1 MKNPLRQAVRWYP
14 RWAAFLFLLWF
25 GTGPVL
31 AQDRLLEGRV
41 IAADDQQPLPGAS
54 VLVKGTTRGTTTDA
68 QGTFRLSVSNNAT
81 VVISGIGYA
90 PQEIAVGSQTYLD
103 VTLQLDVQQLSEVV
117 VTALGIAK
125 EKRDLTYASQGV
137 KGSDLIRA
145 REPNPINAL
154 TGKVAGLS
162 IGASAELLRA
172 PQVLLR
178 GGRPLFV
185 VDGVPI
191 LSDTYNV
198 NPDDIESFEVVKGPS
213 GSALYGSRA
222 TNGVILITTKKG
234 SKDKRGFAVE
244 VNTSQMLESGF
255 IAIPKVQD
263 EYGPGDHGRYAFV
276 DGRGGGLNDG
286 DYDVWG
292 PKFEGQ
298 LIPQYDSPIDPA
310 TGQRLPTPWVA
321 RGRDNLTRFLRPGV
335 LSVNNVAVSSSTERS
350 DLRFSVSHQHQRGLV
365 PNTSLNVTGFSA
377 TLGQNFSKRVRFESN
392 VNFSRQ
398 YSDNYPDVNY
408 GPNSLIYNT
417 VIWAGAD
424 WNIDDMR
431 QIWQPGREGL
441 QQIYAEYQRYNNPWF
456 VSNYWLRGHYNNQ
469 YNGYALMRFDL
480 TDHLQLQART
490 QITGYDLLR
499 NEKMPVSATS
509 YGREEA
515 RGDYR
520 EDRRNLLENNSDLL
534 LTYTRTF
541 ARDVSV
547 RAVAGVAGRVFNY
560 TGNYATTDYLNV
572 PGVYN
577 FANSRNPV
585 RAFNYNARMQVLSA
599 LYSLDLNLGKYANL
613 AFTGRWDQNSTLPA
627 GRNVYFYPSV
637 GVGTVVS
644 DYVTMPGA
652 VSFLKFRASYAN
664 VKDSF
669 TQSTIGS
676 AFDALGG
683 GNPIGYG
690 QSYASPY
697 DGPSYGTTVAYS
709 VPRPYN
715 NDAAAYYSN
724 RLVDPNLRPS
734 SRTNVEAGGEIR
746 FLKNRL
752 GLDVAYFRYL
762 DGPRIFGLTLP
773 EPTGYTALTTNGI
786 KSARSGFEI
795 ALTGTAL
802 KSTRGLN
809 WDVTVNWSTFQERLK
824 EIYGD
829 QDRLNQFYQIGDR
842 LDKYFGRAFLRDP
855 AGNIVNDVS
864 GRPIYNPVNRFL
876 GYTNADWAFGFIN
889 QFKYRNVFLNVQLD
903 GRVGGVI
910 ENYIQ
915 KQTFRGGRHIAT
927 VQGSMGEARYQDY
940 QGVKSWVGPGV
951 VLTGGTVQYDP
962 DGNVLNYNELR
973 FEPMGEKYAT
983 FLQDWISRYYNSNE
997 GNMISRSFMKLREVT
1012 LGYTFPTTGA
1022 GRFGFIKGA
1031 SVALVGRN
1039 LLYFAAKKDVDVEQF
1054 VSYDTRGSDL
1064 QTPTTRRFGVNV
1076 NLVF

>member
-1 MKNPLRQAVRWYP
+1 MFLPLC
-14 RWAAFLFLLWF
+14 
-25 GTGPVL
+25 VL
-31 AQDRLLEGRV
+31 TCASPAQAQDRLLQGKV
-41 IAADDQQPLPGAS
+41 ITADDQQPLPGAS

-68 QGTFRLSVSNNAT
+68 QGTFRLSVPDNAT

-90 PQEIAVGSQTYLD
+90 SQEIAVGSQSYLN
-103 VTLQLDVQQLSEVV
+103 VTLQLDVQQLNEVV
-117 VTALGIAK
+117 VTALGISKAK
-125 EKRDLTYASQGV
+125 KDLTYASQGV
-137 KGSDLIRA
+137 KGADLIRA

-154 TGKVAGLS
+154 TGKIAGLNV
-162 IGASAELLRA
+162 GASAELLRA

-263 EYGPGDHGRYAFV
+263 EYGPGDHGKYAFV

-292 PKFEGQ
+292 PRFEGQ
-298 LIPQYDSPIDPA
+298 LIPQYDSPVDPT
-310 TGQRLPTPWVA
+310 TGQRTPTPWTA
-321 RGRDNLTRFLRPGV
+321 RGRDNLRRFLQTGV
-335 LSVNNVAVSSSTERS
+335 LSVNNVAVSSSTEKS

-365 PNTSLNVTGFSA
+365 PNTSLNVTGFAA

-424 WNIDDMR
+424 WSVDDMK
-431 QIWQPGREGL
+431 QIWQPGKEGL

-456 VSNYWLRGHYNNQ
+456 VSKHWLRGHYNNQ

-480 TDHLQLQART
+480 TDHLQIQART

-499 NEKMPVSATS
+499 TEKMPVSATS

-534 LTYTRTF
+534 LTYTKDF
-541 ARDVSV
+541 ARDISV
-547 RAVAGVAGRVFNY
+547 RAVVGATSRVFKY
-560 TGNYATTDYLNV
+560 TGNYASTDYLNV

-577 FANSRNPV
+577 FSNSRNPV
-585 RAFNYNARMQVLSA
+585 RANNYEARMQVLSA
-599 LYSLDLNLGKYANL
+599 LYSLDVNLGKYANVAL
-613 AFTGRWDQNSTLPA
+613 TGRWDKNSTLPA

-644 DYVTMPGA
+644 DYVNLPGPI
-652 VSFLKFRASYAN
+652 SFLKFRASYAN
-664 VKDSF
+664 VKDAF
-669 TQSTIGS
+669 TQSSIYT
-676 AFDALGG
+676 AYDALGG
-683 GNPIGYG
+683 GNPLGYG
-690 QSYASPY
+690 QSFASPY
-697 DGPSYGTTVAYS
+697 DGPSYGTTVAYN

-715 NDAAAYYSN
+715 NDAVAYYAN

-734 SRTNVEAGGEIR
+734 SRTNFEAGGEIR

-752 GLDVAYFRYL
+752 GLDLAYFRYL

-773 EPTGYTALTTNGI
+773 EPTGYTSLTTNGI

-802 KSTRGLN
+802 MSARGLN

-824 EIYGD
+824 EIYGT
-829 QDRLNQFYQIGDR
+829 QTRLNQFYQVGDR
-842 LDKYFGRAFLRDP
+842 LDKYFGSAFLRDP
-855 AGNIVNDVS
+855 EGNIVNDAS
-864 GRPIYNPVNRFL
+864 GRPIYNPVSQFL
-876 GYTNADWAFGFIN
+876 GYTNADWAFGFVN
-889 QFKYRNVFLNVQLD
+889 QFKYRNVFLNVQFD

-927 VQGSMGEARYQDY
+927 VQGAMGEARLQDY
-940 QGVKSWVGPGV
+940 KGVKSWVGPGV
-951 VLTGGTVQYDP
+951 VQIPVPGPDGKPVLTPIQYDV
-962 DGNVLNYNELR
+962 DGNILNFEALR
-973 FEPMGEKYAT
+973 FEPMSEKYAT
-983 FLQDWISRYYNSNE
+983 FLQDWISRHYNTNE
-997 GNMISRSFMKLREVT
+997 ANMISRSFVKLREVT
-1012 LGYTFPTTGA
+1012 LGYTFPTTGQ

-1054 VSYDTRGSDL
+1054 VSYDNRGSDL
-1064 QTPTTRRFGVNV
+1064 QTPTTRRFGLNV